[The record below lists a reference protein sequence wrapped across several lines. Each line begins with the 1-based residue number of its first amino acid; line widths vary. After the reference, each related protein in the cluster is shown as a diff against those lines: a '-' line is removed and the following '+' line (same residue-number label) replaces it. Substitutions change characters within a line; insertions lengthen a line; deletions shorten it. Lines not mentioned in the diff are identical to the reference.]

1 MQQIHLANSHLIIDA
16 AIANDFFGA
25 VSHVNLVYYPNR
37 RILLLAAATDEL
49 FKGLHKTSMVML
61 KLKNAKGDKSITI
74 QEIVIDNDIDPAD
87 KALIYQADAAMK
99 IITVYF

>member
-16 AIANDFFGA
+16 SIANDFFGE

-37 RILLLAAATDEL
+37 KTLLVAATTDEL
-49 FKGLHKTSMVML
+49 FKGLHKTSMAML
-61 KLKNAKGDKSITI
+61 KLKNAKGDRSISI

-87 KALIYQADAAMK
+87 SALVYQADSAMK